1 MIQIGLGPC
10 SGGGCESPKKIFP
23 LDAFLGRLKS
33 VGKGNVLQLDE
44 SVKEVNHLRFICSL
58 QNVILV
64 RGYMRF
70 EFCFVT

>member
-10 SGGGCESPKKIFP
+10 SGGGCESQKKIP

-44 SVKEVNHLRFICSL
+44 SFEEVNHVRFTYSL

-64 RGYMRF
+64 RGYMKF

>member
-1 MIQIGLGPC
+1 MVLDLVAAEAV
-10 SGGGCESPKKIFP
+10 SVKKIP

-44 SVKEVNHLRFICSL
+44 SFEEVNHVRFTYSL
-58 QNVILV
+58 KNVILV

>member
-1 MIQIGLGPC
+1 VCLQFF
-10 SGGGCESPKKIFP
+10 FP

-44 SVKEVNHLRFICSL
+44 SVKEVNHVRFTCSV
-58 QNVILV
+58 QNVIWV

-70 EFCFVT
+70 EFVLLPDLGVHVYTI

>member
-10 SGGGCESPKKIFP
+10 SGGGCESPNFFP

-33 VGKGNVLQLDE
+33 VGKGNMLQLDE
-44 SVKEVNHLRFICSL
+44 SVEEVNHVRFTCSL

-64 RGYMRF
+64 RGYMKF